1 MHLETMKSVLPKM
14 GRKIIMDE
22 DAQQVLPL
30 LQLSEPTK

>member
-1 MHLETMKSVLPKM
+1 MKSVIPKM